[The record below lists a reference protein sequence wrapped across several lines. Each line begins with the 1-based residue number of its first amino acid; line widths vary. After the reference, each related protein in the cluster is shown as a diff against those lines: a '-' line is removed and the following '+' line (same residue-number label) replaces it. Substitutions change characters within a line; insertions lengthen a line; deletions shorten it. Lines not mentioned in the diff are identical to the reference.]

1 VTGGA
6 SGIGLATARRL
17 SEEGARVALVDRAGE
32 ALEEVA
38 RGWGATA
45 ITADIADEL
54 EVARGVTA
62 AAEALGGPADV
73 LVNAAGIYRVTPLLD
88 LDVPEWD
95 EVLDVNLRGSFL
107 VGREMARHLRD
118 TDGGGAIVNV
128 SSIAGVIA
136 DRTEPA
142 AHYSASKAGVI
153 ALTRQMAAE
162 WGRYGVR
169 VNAVCPGL
177 IATPMLRM
185 TEDTGEGRAYLDAR
199 VPLDRVGRADEVAS
213 VIAFLA
219 SEDASYVTGAAIAV
233 DGGATAL

>member
-17 SEEGARVALVDRAGE
+17 FEEGARVALVDRAGE
-32 ALEEVA
+32 ALEASA
-38 RGWGATA
+38 RGWDATP
-45 ITADIADEL
+45 IIADVADER
-54 EVARGVTA
+54 EVARGVAA
-62 AAEALGGPADV
+62 AAETLGGPADV
-73 LVNAAGIYRVTPLLD
+73 LVNAAGIYRVTPLFD
-88 LDVPEWD
+88 LDVDEWN

-107 VGREMARHLRD
+107 VGREVARHLRD
-118 TDGGGAIVNV
+118 AGAGGALVNV

-142 AHYSASKAGVI
+142 EHYNASKAGAI

-185 TEDTGEGRAYLDAR
+185 TEDTEKGRAYLDAR

-219 SEDASYVTGAAIAV
+219 SEDASYVTGAVVAV
-233 DGGATAL
+233 DGGVTAL